1 MGTPEGRGSTSLVD
15 RVLDGADRCTEKW
28 GFAKVTVDDIAAESG
43 VSRATIYRLFPGG
56 KDVLFEALRV
66 RGLEDF
72 FAVLR
77 AHVEGA
83 ESLEDLLLRT
93 VVAAT
98 RELREDQHLAAMLA
112 TVPGEALGQL
122 TVEGVPRIIRFA
134 TAFIAPLAEPFLDRA
149 RSRELIDVLARLVI
163 SYFLAPSDTVD
174 LGDPESARAFLD
186 PLLAPYLQSARAQH
200 P

>member
-1 MGTPEGRGSTSLVD
+1 MGTDRGSTSLVD
-15 RVLDGADRCTEKW
+15 RVLDGTQRCTAKW
-28 GFAKVTVDDIAAESG
+28 GFAKVTVDDIATESG

-83 ESLEDLLLRT
+83 DSLEELLLRT

-98 RELREDQHLAAMLA
+98 RELREDEHLAAMLA
-112 TVPGEALGQL
+112 SEPGRG
-122 TVEGVPRIIRFA
+122 
-134 TAFIAPLAEPFLDRA
+134 A
-149 RSRELIDVLARLVI
+149 R
-163 SYFLAPSDTVD
+163 
-174 LGDPESARAFLD
+174 
-186 PLLAPYLQSARAQH
+186 
-200 P
+200 